1 MRDTIL
7 TINNIGT
14 ITHARSLDVGDTQ
27 SMILLPTYLPPIF
40 HPDVPQY
47 DEIKEGED
55 VTRKL
60 NKAEIKEK
68 LGAMGYNADGNVR
81 VLKQR
86 VTEANVPLYETKSK
100 IIPGYVGKP
109 KDATQITC
117 KVGVHKR

>member
-1 MRDTIL
+1 M
-7 TINNIGT
+7 GT
-14 ITHARSLDVGDTQ
+14 ITHARSLKVGDTQ
-27 SMILLPTYLPPIF
+27 LMIFLPTNLPPIF

-68 LGAMGYNADGNVR
+68 LGAMGYNTDGNVK

-86 VTEANVPLYETKSK
+86 ATEANVSLYDTKSK

-109 KDATQITC
+109 KGAT
-117 KVGVHKR
+117 